1 MKKVEKINID
11 AYNKYMGIETLHPL
25 VSVIDFSKV
34 EPIHSFLFNIDFYA
48 VFLKETKNG
57 TLTYGRQ
64 YYDYQEGSI
73 VCISPGQ
80 VIGAEA
86 TEEIFQPQG
95 WGLLF
100 HPDLILGT
108 SLATKMKKYTF
119 FAYDV
124 NEALHLSERERHI
137 ILDCFNKIM
146 EELNHPIDNHSQ
158 TLVCVY
164 IELLLDYCT
173 RFYERQFITRK
184 KVNSNLLVR
193 FEKLLQDYFNSRQP
207 MLSGLPTVKYFASEL
222 CLSPNYFGDLIKK
235 ECGKSAQEYIQDTV
249 IAIAK
254 DRLLDTTKSIG
265 QVAEELGF
273 QYLPYFSRMFKKKV
287 GKTPGEYRGQKAI

>member
-1 MKKVEKINID
+1 MKRVKRVNID
-11 AYNKYMGIETLHPL
+11 AYNKYMGVETLHPL
-25 VSVIDFSKV
+25 VSIIDFSKLP
-34 EPIHSFLFNIDFYA
+34 PIHSFLFNIDFYA

-57 TLTYGRQ
+57 TFTYGRQ

-73 VCISPGQ
+73 VCVSPGQ

-86 TEEIFQPQG
+86 PGEVFKPQG

-100 HPDLILGT
+100 HPDLIVGT
-108 SLATKMKKYTF
+108 PLVAKMKKYTF

-137 ILDCFNKIM
+137 IINCFDKIT

-184 KVNSNLLVR
+184 KVNTDLLTR
-193 FEKLLQDYFNSRQP
+193 FEKLLHDYFNSSQP
-207 MLSGLPTVKYFASEL
+207 IQSGLPTVKYFATEL

-235 ECGKSAQEYIQDTV
+235 ECGKSAQEYIQDKV
-249 IAIAK
+249 ISIAK
-254 DRLLDTTKSIG
+254 ERLLDTSKSIG

-273 QYLPYFSRMFKKKV
+273 QYLPYFSRLFKKKV
-287 GKTPGEYRGQKAI
+287 GKTPGEYRLQG

>member
-1 MKKVEKINID
+1 MKQVEKVNID
-11 AYNKYMGIETLHPL
+11 AYNKYMGVETLHPL
-25 VSVIDFSKV
+25 VSIINFSKLS
-34 EPIHSFLFNIDFYA
+34 PIHRFLFNIDFYA

-57 TLTYGRQ
+57 ILTYGRQ

-80 VIGAEA
+80 VVGAVA
-86 TEEIFQPQG
+86 TDEIFQPQG

-100 HPDLILGT
+100 HPDLIVGT
-108 SLATKMKKYTF
+108 PLAAKMKKYTF

-137 ILDCFNKIM
+137 VLDCFDKIA
-146 EELNHPIDNHSQ
+146 EELERPIDNHSQ
-158 TLVCVY
+158 TLISVY

-184 KVNSNLLVR
+184 KVNTDLLTR
-193 FEKLLQDYFNSRQP
+193 FEKLLFGYFNSGQLR
-207 MLSGLPTVKYFASEL
+207 LSGLPTVKYFASEL

-249 IAIAK
+249 ISIAK
-254 DRLLDTTKSIG
+254 DRLLDTSKSIG

-273 QYLPYFSRMFKKKV
+273 QYLPYFSRLFKKKV
-287 GKTPGEYRGQKAI
+287 GKTPGEYRLQG

>member
-1 MKKVEKINID
+1 MKQVEKVNID
-11 AYNKYMGIETLHPL
+11 AYNKYMGVETLHPL
-25 VSVIDFSKV
+25 VSIINFSKLS
-34 EPIHSFLFNIDFYA
+34 PIHRFLFNIDFYA

-57 TLTYGRQ
+57 ILTYGRQ

-80 VIGAEA
+80 VVGAEA
-86 TEEIFQPQG
+86 TDEIFQPQG

-100 HPDLILGT
+100 HPDLIVGT
-108 SLATKMKKYTF
+108 PLAAKMKKYTF

-137 ILDCFNKIM
+137 VLDCFDKIA
-146 EELNHPIDNHSQ
+146 EELERPIDNHSQ
-158 TLVCVY
+158 TLISVY

-184 KVNSNLLVR
+184 KVNTDLLTR
-193 FEKLLQDYFNSRQP
+193 FEKLLFGYFNSGQLR
-207 MLSGLPTVKYFASEL
+207 LSGLPTVKYFASEL

-249 IAIAK
+249 ISIAK
-254 DRLLDTTKSIG
+254 DRLLDTSKSIG

-273 QYLPYFSRMFKKKV
+273 QYLPYFSRLFKKKV
-287 GKTPGEYRGQKAI
+287 GKTPEEYRLQG

>member
-1 MKKVEKINID
+1 MKKVERVNID
-11 AYNKYMGIETLHPL
+11 AYNKYMGVETLHPL
-25 VSVIDFSKV
+25 VSIIDFSRLS
-34 EPIHSFLFNIDFYA
+34 PIHSFLFNIDFYA

-100 HPDLILGT
+100 HPDLIVGT
-108 SLATKMKKYTF
+108 PLATKMKKYTF

-137 ILDCFNKIM
+137 ILDCFDKIT
-146 EELNHPIDNHSQ
+146 EELNHPIE
-158 TLVCVY
+158 
-164 IELLLDYCT
+164 I
-173 RFYERQFITRK
+173 
-184 KVNSNLLVR
+184 
-193 FEKLLQDYFNSRQP
+193 
-207 MLSGLPTVKYFASEL
+207 
-222 CLSPNYFGDLIKK
+222 
-235 ECGKSAQEYIQDTV
+235 
-249 IAIAK
+249 
-254 DRLLDTTKSIG
+254 
-265 QVAEELGF
+265 
-273 QYLPYFSRMFKKKV
+273 
-287 GKTPGEYRGQKAI
+287 

>member
-1 MKKVEKINID
+1 MKQVEKVNID
-11 AYNKYMGIETLHPL
+11 AYNKYMGVDTLHPL
-25 VSVIDFSKV
+25 VSIINFSKLS
-34 EPIHSFLFNIDFYA
+34 PIHRFLFNIDFYA

-57 TLTYGRQ
+57 ILTYGRQ

-80 VIGAEA
+80 VVGAEA
-86 TEEIFQPQG
+86 TDEIFQPQG

-100 HPDLILGT
+100 HPDLIVGT
-108 SLATKMKKYTF
+108 PLAAKMKKYTF

-137 ILDCFNKIM
+137 VLDCFDKIA
-146 EELNHPIDNHSQ
+146 EELERPIDNHSQ
-158 TLVCVY
+158 TLISVY

-184 KVNSNLLVR
+184 KVNTDLLTR
-193 FEKLLQDYFNSRQP
+193 FEKLLFGYFNSGQLR
-207 MLSGLPTVKYFASEL
+207 LSGLPTVKYFASEL

-249 IAIAK
+249 ISIAK
-254 DRLLDTTKSIG
+254 DRLLDTSKSIG

-273 QYLPYFSRMFKKKV
+273 QYLPYFSRLFKKKV
-287 GKTPGEYRGQKAI
+287 GKTPGEYRLQG

>member
-1 MKKVEKINID
+1 MKQVEKVNID
-11 AYNKYMGIETLHPL
+11 AYNKYMGVETLHPL
-25 VSVIDFSKV
+25 VSIINFSKLS
-34 EPIHSFLFNIDFYA
+34 PIHRFLFNIDFYA

-57 TLTYGRQ
+57 ILTYGRQ

-80 VIGAEA
+80 VVGAEA
-86 TEEIFQPQG
+86 TDEIFQPQG

-100 HPDLILGT
+100 HPDLIVGMP
-108 SLATKMKKYTF
+108 LAAKMKKYTF

-137 ILDCFNKIM
+137 VLDCFDKIA
-146 EELNHPIDNHSQ
+146 EELERPIDNHSQ
-158 TLVCVY
+158 TLISVY

-184 KVNSNLLVR
+184 KVNTDLLTR
-193 FEKLLQDYFNSRQP
+193 FEKLLFGYFNSGQLR
-207 MLSGLPTVKYFASEL
+207 LSGLPTVKYFASEL

-249 IAIAK
+249 ISIAK
-254 DRLLDTTKSIG
+254 DRLLDTSKSIG

-273 QYLPYFSRMFKKKV
+273 QYLPYFSRLFKKKV
-287 GKTPGEYRGQKAI
+287 GKTPGEYRLQG

>member
-1 MKKVEKINID
+1 MKQVEKVNID
-11 AYNKYMGIETLHPL
+11 AYNKYMGVETLHPL
-25 VSVIDFSKV
+25 VSIINFSKLS
-34 EPIHSFLFNIDFYA
+34 PIHRFLFNIDFYA

-57 TLTYGRQ
+57 ILTYGRQ

-80 VIGAEA
+80 VVGAEA
-86 TEEIFQPQG
+86 TDEIFQPQG

-100 HPDLILGT
+100 HPDLIVGT
-108 SLATKMKKYTF
+108 PLAAKMKKYTF

-137 ILDCFNKIM
+137 VLDCFDKIA
-146 EELNHPIDNHSQ
+146 EELERPIDNHSQ
-158 TLVCVY
+158 TLISVY

-184 KVNSNLLVR
+184 KVNTDLLTR
-193 FEKLLQDYFNSRQP
+193 FEKLLFGYFNSGQLR
-207 MLSGLPTVKYFASEL
+207 LSGLPTVKYFASEL

-235 ECGKSAQEYIQDTV
+235 ECGKSAQEYIQDMV
-249 IAIAK
+249 ISIAK
-254 DRLLDTTKSIG
+254 DRLLDTSKSIG

-273 QYLPYFSRMFKKKV
+273 QYLPYFSRLFKKKV
-287 GKTPGEYRGQKAI
+287 GKTPGEYRLQG

>member
-1 MKKVEKINID
+1 MKQVEKVNID
-11 AYNKYMGIETLHPL
+11 AYNKYMGVETLHPL
-25 VSVIDFSKV
+25 VSIINFSKLS
-34 EPIHSFLFNIDFYA
+34 PIHRFLFNIDFYA

-57 TLTYGRQ
+57 ILTYGRQ

-80 VIGAEA
+80 VVGAEA
-86 TEEIFQPQG
+86 TDEIFQPQG

-100 HPDLILGT
+100 HPDLIVGT
-108 SLATKMKKYTF
+108 SLAAKMKKYTF

-137 ILDCFNKIM
+137 VLDCFDKIA
-146 EELNHPIDNHSQ
+146 EELERPIDNHSQ
-158 TLVCVY
+158 TLISVY

-184 KVNSNLLVR
+184 KVNTDLLTR
-193 FEKLLQDYFNSRQP
+193 FEKLLFGYFNSGQLR
-207 MLSGLPTVKYFASEL
+207 LSGLPTVKYFASEL

-249 IAIAK
+249 ISIAK
-254 DRLLDTTKSIG
+254 DRLLDTSKSIG

-273 QYLPYFSRMFKKKV
+273 QYLPYFSRLFKKKV
-287 GKTPGEYRGQKAI
+287 GKTPGEYRLQG

>member
-1 MKKVEKINID
+1 MKQVEKVNID
-11 AYNKYMGIETLHPL
+11 AYNKYMGVETLHPL
-25 VSVIDFSKV
+25 VSIINFSKLS
-34 EPIHSFLFNIDFYA
+34 PIHRFLFNIDFYA

-57 TLTYGRQ
+57 ILTYGRQ

-80 VIGAEA
+80 VVGAEA
-86 TEEIFQPQG
+86 TDEIFQPQG

-100 HPDLILGT
+100 HPDLIVGT
-108 SLATKMKKYTF
+108 PLAAKMKKYTF

-137 ILDCFNKIM
+137 VLDCFDKIA
-146 EELNHPIDNHSQ
+146 EELERPIDNHSQ
-158 TLVCVY
+158 TLISVY

-184 KVNSNLLVR
+184 KVNTDLLTR
-193 FEKLLQDYFNSRQP
+193 FEKLLFGYFNSGQLR
-207 MLSGLPTVKYFASEL
+207 LSVLPTVKYFASEL

-249 IAIAK
+249 ISIAK
-254 DRLLDTTKSIG
+254 DRLLDTSKSIG

-273 QYLPYFSRMFKKKV
+273 QYLPYFSRLFKKKV
-287 GKTPGEYRGQKAI
+287 GKTPGEYRLQG

>member
-1 MKKVEKINID
+1 MKQVEKVNID
-11 AYNKYMGIETLHPL
+11 AYNKYMGVETLHPL
-25 VSVIDFSKV
+25 VSIINFSKLS
-34 EPIHSFLFNIDFYA
+34 PIHRFLFNIDFYA

-57 TLTYGRQ
+57 ILTYGRQ

-80 VIGAEA
+80 VVGAEA
-86 TEEIFQPQG
+86 TDEIFQPQG

-100 HPDLILGT
+100 HPDLIVGT
-108 SLATKMKKYTF
+108 PLAAKMKKYTF
-119 FAYDV
+119 FTYDV

-137 ILDCFNKIM
+137 VLDCFDKIA
-146 EELNHPIDNHSQ
+146 EELERPIDNHSQ
-158 TLVCVY
+158 TLISVY

-184 KVNSNLLVR
+184 KVNTDLLTR
-193 FEKLLQDYFNSRQP
+193 FEKLLFGYFNSGQLR
-207 MLSGLPTVKYFASEL
+207 LSGLPTVKYFASEL

-249 IAIAK
+249 ISIAK
-254 DRLLDTTKSIG
+254 DRLLDTSKSIG

-273 QYLPYFSRMFKKKV
+273 QYLPYFSRLFKKRV
-287 GKTPGEYRGQKAI
+287 GMTPGEYRGQA

>member
-1 MKKVEKINID
+1 MKQVEKVNID
-11 AYNKYMGIETLHPL
+11 AYNKYMGVETLHPL
-25 VSVIDFSKV
+25 VSIINFSKLS
-34 EPIHSFLFNIDFYA
+34 PIHRFLFNIDFYA

-57 TLTYGRQ
+57 ILTYGRQ

-80 VIGAEA
+80 VVGAEA
-86 TEEIFQPQG
+86 TDEIFQPQG

-100 HPDLILGT
+100 HPDLIVGT
-108 SLATKMKKYTF
+108 PLVAKMKKYTF

-137 ILDCFNKIM
+137 VLDCFEKIA
-146 EELNHPIDNHSQ
+146 EELERPIDNHSQ
-158 TLVCVY
+158 TLISVY

-184 KVNSNLLVR
+184 KVNTDLLTR
-193 FEKLLQDYFNSRQP
+193 FEKLLFGYFNSGQP
-207 MLSGLPTVKYFASEL
+207 RLSGLPTVKYFASEL

-249 IAIAK
+249 ISIAK
-254 DRLLDTTKSIG
+254 DRLLDTSKSIG

-273 QYLPYFSRMFKKKV
+273 QYLPYFSRLFKKKV
-287 GKTPGEYRGQKAI
+287 GKTPGEYRLQG

>member
-1 MKKVEKINID
+1 MKQVEKVNID
-11 AYNKYMGIETLHPL
+11 AYNKYMGVETLHPL
-25 VSVIDFSKV
+25 VSIINFSKLS
-34 EPIHSFLFNIDFYA
+34 PIHRFLFNIDFYA

-57 TLTYGRQ
+57 ILTYGRQ

-80 VIGAEA
+80 VVGAEA
-86 TEEIFQPQG
+86 TDEIFQPQG

-100 HPDLILGT
+100 HPDLIVGT
-108 SLATKMKKYTF
+108 PLAAKMKKYTF
-119 FAYDV
+119 FTYDV

-137 ILDCFNKIM
+137 VLDCFDKIA
-146 EELNHPIDNHSQ
+146 EELERPIDNHSQ
-158 TLVCVY
+158 TLISVY

-184 KVNSNLLVR
+184 KVNTDLLTR
-193 FEKLLQDYFNSRQP
+193 FEKLLFGYFNSGQLR
-207 MLSGLPTVKYFASEL
+207 LSGLPTVKYFASEL

-249 IAIAK
+249 ISIAK
-254 DRLLDTTKSIG
+254 DRLLDTSKSIG

-273 QYLPYFSRMFKKKV
+273 QYLPYFSRLFKKKV
-287 GKTPGEYRGQKAI
+287 GKTPGEYRLQG

>member
-1 MKKVEKINID
+1 MKQVEKVNID
-11 AYNKYMGIETLHPL
+11 AYNKYMGVETLHPL
-25 VSVIDFSKV
+25 VSIINFSKLS
-34 EPIHSFLFNIDFYA
+34 PIHRFLFNIDFYA

-57 TLTYGRQ
+57 ILTYGRQ

-80 VIGAEA
+80 VVGAEA
-86 TEEIFQPQG
+86 TDEIFQPQG

-100 HPDLILGT
+100 HPDLIVGT
-108 SLATKMKKYTF
+108 PLAAKMKKYTF

-137 ILDCFNKIM
+137 VLDCFDKIA
-146 EELNHPIDNHSQ
+146 EELERPIDNHSQ
-158 TLVCVY
+158 TLISVY

-184 KVNSNLLVR
+184 KVNTDLLTR
-193 FEKLLQDYFNSRQP
+193 FEKLLFGYFNSGQLR
-207 MLSGLPTVKYFASEL
+207 LSGLPTVKYFASEL

-249 IAIAK
+249 ISIAK
-254 DRLLDTTKSIG
+254 DRLLDTSKSIG

-273 QYLPYFSRMFKKKV
+273 QYLPYFSRLFKKKV
-287 GKTPGEYRGQKAI
+287 GKTPGEYRLQG

>member
-1 MKKVEKINID
+1 MKQVEKVNID
-11 AYNKYMGIETLHPL
+11 AYNKYMGVETLHPL
-25 VSVIDFSKV
+25 VSIINFSKLS
-34 EPIHSFLFNIDFYA
+34 PIHRFLFNIDFYA

-57 TLTYGRQ
+57 ILTYGRQ

-80 VIGAEA
+80 VVGAEA
-86 TEEIFQPQG
+86 TDEIFQPQG

-100 HPDLILGT
+100 HPDLIVGT
-108 SLATKMKKYTF
+108 PLAAKMKKYTF

-137 ILDCFNKIM
+137 VLDCFDKIA
-146 EELNHPIDNHSQ
+146 EELERPIDNHSQ
-158 TLVCVY
+158 TLISVY

-184 KVNSNLLVR
+184 KVNTDLLTR
-193 FEKLLQDYFNSRQP
+193 FEKLLFGYFNSGQP
-207 MLSGLPTVKYFASEL
+207 RLSGLPAVKYFASEL

-249 IAIAK
+249 ISIAK
-254 DRLLDTTKSIG
+254 DRLLDTSKSIG

-273 QYLPYFSRMFKKKV
+273 QYLPYFSRLFKKKV
-287 GKTPGEYRGQKAI
+287 GKTPGEYRLQG

>member
-1 MKKVEKINID
+1 MKKVERVNID
-11 AYNKYMGIETLHPL
+11 AYNKYMDVETLHPL
-25 VSVIDFSKV
+25 VSIIDFSKLS
-34 EPIHSFLFNIDFYA
+34 PIRSFLFNIDFYA

-57 TLTYGRQ
+57 TFTYGRQ

-73 VCISPGQ
+73 VCVSPGQ
-80 VIGAEA
+80 IIGAEA
-86 TEEIFQPQG
+86 PSGVFQPQG

-100 HPDLILGT
+100 HPDLIVGT
-108 SLATKMKKYTF
+108 PLATKMKKYTF

-137 ILDCFNKIM
+137 ILDCFDKIT

-158 TLVCVY
+158 TLISVY

-173 RFYERQFITRK
+173 RFYERQFITRE
-184 KVNSNLLVR
+184 KVNTDLLTR
-193 FEKLLQDYFNSRQP
+193 FEKLLFDYFNSGQP
-207 MLSGLPTVKYFASEL
+207 RLSGLPTVKYFASEL

-235 ECGKSAQEYIQDTV
+235 ECRKSAQEYIQDTV
-249 IAIAK
+249 ISIAK
-254 DRLLDTTKSIG
+254 DRLLDTSKSIG

-287 GKTPGEYRGQKAI
+287 GKTPREYRLQR

>member
-1 MKKVEKINID
+1 MKQVEKVNID
-11 AYNKYMGIETLHPL
+11 AYNKYMGVETLHPL
-25 VSVIDFSKV
+25 VSIINFSKLS
-34 EPIHSFLFNIDFYA
+34 PIHRFLFNIDFYA

-57 TLTYGRQ
+57 ILTYGRQ

-73 VCISPGQ
+73 ACISPGQ
-80 VIGAEA
+80 VVGAEA
-86 TEEIFQPQG
+86 ADEIFQPQG

-100 HPDLILGT
+100 HPDLIVGT
-108 SLATKMKKYTF
+108 PLAAKMKKYTF

-137 ILDCFNKIM
+137 VLDCFDKIA
-146 EELNHPIDNHSQ
+146 EELERPIDNHSQ
-158 TLVCVY
+158 TLISVY

-184 KVNSNLLVR
+184 KVNTDLLTR
-193 FEKLLQDYFNSRQP
+193 FEKLLFGYFNSGQLR
-207 MLSGLPTVKYFASEL
+207 LSGLPTVKYFASEL

-249 IAIAK
+249 ISIAK
-254 DRLLDTTKSIG
+254 DRLLDTSKSIG

-273 QYLPYFSRMFKKKV
+273 QYLPYFSRLFKKKV
-287 GKTPGEYRGQKAI
+287 GKTPGEYRLQG

>member
-1 MKKVEKINID
+1 MKQVEKVNID
-11 AYNKYMGIETLHPL
+11 AYNKYMGVETLHPL
-25 VSVIDFSKV
+25 VSIINFSKLS
-34 EPIHSFLFNIDFYA
+34 PIHRFLFNIDFYA
-48 VFLKETKNG
+48 VFLKETKNWI
-57 TLTYGRQ
+57 LTYGRQ

-80 VIGAEA
+80 VVGAEA
-86 TEEIFQPQG
+86 TDEIFQPQG

-100 HPDLILGT
+100 HPDLIVGT
-108 SLATKMKKYTF
+108 PLAAKMKKYTF

-137 ILDCFNKIM
+137 VLDCFDKIA
-146 EELNHPIDNHSQ
+146 EELERPIDNHSQ
-158 TLVCVY
+158 TLISVY

-184 KVNSNLLVR
+184 KVNTDLLTR
-193 FEKLLQDYFNSRQP
+193 FEKLLFGYFNSGQLR
-207 MLSGLPTVKYFASEL
+207 LSGLPTVKYFASEL

-249 IAIAK
+249 ISIAK
-254 DRLLDTTKSIG
+254 DRLLDTSKSIG

-273 QYLPYFSRMFKKKV
+273 QYLPYFSRLFKKKV
-287 GKTPGEYRGQKAI
+287 GKTPGEYRLQG

>member
-1 MKKVEKINID
+1 MKQVEKVNID
-11 AYNKYMGIETLHPL
+11 AYNKYMGVETLHPL
-25 VSVIDFSKV
+25 VSIINFSKLS
-34 EPIHSFLFNIDFYA
+34 PIHRFLFNIDFYA

-57 TLTYGRQ
+57 ILTYGRQ

-73 VCISPGQ
+73 VCISSGQ
-80 VIGAEA
+80 VVGAEA
-86 TEEIFQPQG
+86 TDEIFQPQG

-100 HPDLILGT
+100 HPDLIVGT
-108 SLATKMKKYTF
+108 PLAAKMKKYTF

-137 ILDCFNKIM
+137 VLDCFDKIA
-146 EELNHPIDNHSQ
+146 EELERPIDNHSQ
-158 TLVCVY
+158 TLISVY

-184 KVNSNLLVR
+184 KVNTDLLTR
-193 FEKLLQDYFNSRQP
+193 FEKLLFGYFNSGQLR
-207 MLSGLPTVKYFASEL
+207 LYGLPTVKYFASEL

-249 IAIAK
+249 ISIAK
-254 DRLLDTTKSIG
+254 DRLLDTSKSIG

-273 QYLPYFSRMFKKKV
+273 QYLPYFSRLFKKKV
-287 GKTPGEYRGQKAI
+287 GKTPGEYRLQG

>member
-1 MKKVEKINID
+1 
-11 AYNKYMGIETLHPL
+11 MGVETLHPL
-25 VSVIDFSKV
+25 VSIIDFSKLS
-34 EPIHSFLFNIDFYA
+34 PIHSFLFNIDFYA

-57 TLTYGRQ
+57 TFTYGRQ

-73 VCISPGQ
+73 VCVSPGQ
-80 VIGAEA
+80 VVGAEA
-86 TEEIFQPQG
+86 PSEVFQPQG

-100 HPDLILGT
+100 HPDLIVGT
-108 SLATKMKKYTF
+108 PLAAKMKKYTF

-137 ILDCFNKIM
+137 VLDCFDKIA
-146 EELNHPIDNHSQ
+146 EELERPIDNHSQ
-158 TLVCVY
+158 TLISVY

-184 KVNSNLLVR
+184 KVNTDLLTR
-193 FEKLLQDYFNSRQP
+193 FEKLLFGYFNSGQLR
-207 MLSGLPTVKYFASEL
+207 LSGLPTVKYFASEL

-249 IAIAK
+249 ISIAK
-254 DRLLDTTKSIG
+254 DRLLDTSKSIG

-273 QYLPYFSRMFKKKV
+273 QYLPYFSRLFKKKV
-287 GKTPGEYRGQKAI
+287 GKTPGEYRLQG